1 MVEWV
6 TMLLAF
12 SLSNISLLQQ
22 TVDFEWKSAIAAK
35 VWTNVA
41 KKGLVNAIAEATKDV
56 TDGESS
62 ENDMMGMMMVM
73 AMRMIEMNL
82 TS

>member
-1 MVEWV
+1 MEWV

-41 KKGLVNAIAEATKDV
+41 KKGLVNVSLFISLSNTRV
-56 TDGESS
+56 HTLFT
-62 ENDMMGMMMVM
+62 MV
-73 AMRMIEMNL
+73 IYVSDIL
-82 TS
+82 V